1 MQDEQEQFIR
11 RQLHLPPEIALAA
24 AELQLA
30 EQINVREEERETYG
44 FTNLLSDTGGA
55 MGLFLGLS
63 LLQVCQWLEQKY
75 TSLLRV
81 IQHRKWFYARV
92 SSSNLESPTG
102 IPCPFSPDIS
112 NEIQFQVDEHV
123 TGMKRKICDAE
134 QGPFT
139 TPIKVKNYSSLPS
152 YSQVVSPTDENSKN
166 HNAQNGTISKNNLIN
181 NSYQK
186 FKYYM

>member
-92 SSSNLESPTG
+92 SSSWLTLNRSP
-102 IPCPFSPDIS
+102 S
-112 NEIQFQVDEHV
+112 NDVH
-123 TGMKRKICDAE
+123 
-134 QGPFT
+134 
-139 TPIKVKNYSSLPS
+139 
-152 YSQVVSPTDENSKN
+152 
-166 HNAQNGTISKNNLIN
+166 
-181 NSYQK
+181 
-186 FKYYM
+186 

>member
-1 MQDEQEQFIR
+1 MFTSLAPSLYSEFSISFEIFEIFAVKILTFKYIKMQDEQEQFIR

-92 SSSNLESPTG
+92 SSSNSESP
-102 IPCPFSPDIS
+102 
-112 NEIQFQVDEHV
+112 
-123 TGMKRKICDAE
+123 
-134 QGPFT
+134 
-139 TPIKVKNYSSLPS
+139 SL
-152 YSQVVSPTDENSKN
+152 
-166 HNAQNGTISKNNLIN
+166 
-181 NSYQK
+181 K
-186 FKYYM
+186 F

>member
-1 MQDEQEQFIR
+1 MRLKILQYIKMQDEQEQFIR
-11 RQLHLPPEIALAA
+11 RQLHLPSEIALAA

-92 SSSNLESPTG
+92 SSCFLFVWT
-102 IPCPFSPDIS
+102 IF
-112 NEIQFQVDEHV
+112 EIQWAKACKH
-123 TGMKRKICDAE
+123 
-134 QGPFT
+134 
-139 TPIKVKNYSSLPS
+139 S
-152 YSQVVSPTDENSKN
+152 
-166 HNAQNGTISKNNLIN
+166 TI
-181 NSYQK
+181 
-186 FKYYM
+186 

>member
-1 MQDEQEQFIR
+1 MRLKILQYIKMQDEQEQFIR
-11 RQLHLPPEIALAA
+11 RQLHLPSEIALAA

-92 SSSNLESPTG
+92 SSCFL
-102 IPCPFSPDIS
+102 F
-112 NEIQFQVDEHV
+112 V
-123 TGMKRKICDAE
+123 
-134 QGPFT
+134 GPFFQ
-139 TPIKVKNYSSLPS
+139 IQWAKACEHS
-152 YSQVVSPTDENSKN
+152 
-166 HNAQNGTISKNNLIN
+166 AI
-181 NSYQK
+181 
-186 FKYYM
+186 